1 MNFFKE
7 SNNINDYFMQDVE
20 IKRSPIHGLGVFA
33 TADIPVHACF
43 EICPLIYFNRDLFD
57 SHMRFHSVEH
67 ILTDYIFTWEAG
79 QVALV
84 LGYGSLYNHAAYPNA
99 FWRLRTDKKNPAV
112 ELFAKKDIK
121 AGEEIFIKYHPYS
134 DSLEFI
140 DEKESKR
147 LEELGI
153 ET

>member
-7 SNNINDYFMQDVE
+7 NSNTKDYFMQDIE
-20 IKRSPIHGLGVFA
+20 IKQSPVHGLGVFA
-33 TADIPVHACF
+33 TADIPTHTCF
-43 EICPLIYFNRDLFD
+43 EICPVIHFSGEIFSCHY
-57 SHMRFHSVEH
+57 HFHNEEH
-67 ILTDYIFTWEAG
+67 ILTDYMFKWEG
-79 QVALV
+79 GEIALV

-99 FWRLRTDKKNPAV
+99 FWRLRADKKKPAL

-121 AGEEIFIKYHPYS
+121 AGEEIFIKYQP
-134 DSLEFI
+134 DSSRLEFI